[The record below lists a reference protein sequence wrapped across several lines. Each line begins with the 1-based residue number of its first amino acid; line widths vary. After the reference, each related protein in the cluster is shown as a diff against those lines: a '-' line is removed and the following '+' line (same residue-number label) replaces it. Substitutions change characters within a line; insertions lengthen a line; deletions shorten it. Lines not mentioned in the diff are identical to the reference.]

1 MRDTDTALAQL
12 RHTEQQAYIMIT
24 TPCAVNPG
32 RVLRHEPKNWRV
44 YCSLRT
50 VVAHT
55 VLQLP
60 NHTRT

>member
-55 VLQLP
+55 VL
-60 NHTRT
+60 